1 MEKILT
7 SWIGFT
13 DIRASKG
20 VEKEGLGPIGQAVK
34 AREFGEIDLISD
46 LGPGET
52 DSYLQWLGSLTK
64 GKIVLR
70 TEKLTSPTRFGE
82 IYEAATR
89 VVTDIRSR
97 HGNDASL
104 TFHLSP
110 GTPAMAAVW
119 IILAKTRFP
128 AELIESSLKAGVKTT
143 SFPFDISAE
152 FIPDLLR
159 RSDDRLER
167 LAVGVPPNAPEFSHL
182 IHRSDVMKRA
192 ILKAQRVAPRSV
204 PVLIE
209 GESGTGKELLARAIH
224 EASPRREGP
233 FIPVNCG
240 AIPNEL
246 LESELFGYEKGA
258 FTGADKQKIGY
269 FEAADGGTLFLDEIG
284 ELPAPAQVKLLRAL
298 QEKEINRLGSTQP
311 VKFDARIIAATN
323 RDLIGELAEN
333 RFREDLFYRIA
344 VAIIKLPPLRERAG
358 DVGLIIDVLIKQIN
372 TDSENEPGYKHKKIS
387 AGAKNL
393 MLQYEWP
400 GNVRELQNTLMRA
413 AIWSTGQTI
422 SLEDIKEAMIP
433 ISLSREDSLLDMPIK
448 DGVNLTELMGKIAQH
463 YLKRALDEANG
474 NKTKAARMVGLPNSY
489 IALTGS
495 CGSFFYATAKNSGS
509 RQKTHLTT
517 SLTNP

>member
-1 MEKILT
+1 MERILV

-20 VEKEGLGPIGQAVK
+20 VEKDGLGPICQAIQAK
-34 AREFGEIDLISD
+34 EFDEINLISD
-46 LGPGET
+46 LAPNDT
-52 DSYLQWLGSLTK
+52 DKYITWIKSFTENK
-64 GKIVLR
+64 TVLY
-70 TEKLTSPTRFGE
+70 TERLTSPTNFGE
-82 IYEAATR
+82 IYEAAVR
-89 VVTDIRSR
+89 VITDVQSR
-97 HGNDASL
+97 HGKDSFL
-104 TFHLSP
+104 SFHLSP

-128 AELIESSLKAGVKTT
+128 AELIESSPQEGVKTA
-143 SFPFDISAE
+143 SVPFDISAE

-159 RSDDRLER
+159 SADNNLER
-167 LAVGVPPNAPEFSHL
+167 LAEGLPPEAPEFSHL
-182 IHRSDVMKRA
+182 IHRSNVMKRI

-224 EASPRREGP
+224 KAGSRMKGP

-240 AIPNEL
+240 AIPDAL

-284 ELPAPAQVKLLRAL
+284 ELPPPAQVKLLRAF
-298 QEKEINRLGSTQP
+298 QEKEIHRLGSTQP

-358 DVGLIIDVLIKQIN
+358 DVGLLIDALIKQIN

-413 AIWSTGQTI
+413 AIWSTGPTI

-433 ISLSREDSLLDMPIK
+433 ISLSREAGLLDMPIK
-448 DGVNLTELMGKIAQH
+448 DGVNLTELMGKLAQH

-474 NKTKAARMVGLPNSY
+474 NKTKAARMVGLPNY
-489 IALTGS
+489 QTFTNWMQKYKLT
-495 CGSFFYATAKNSGS
+495 
-509 RQKTHLTT
+509 
-517 SLTNP
+517 

>member
-1 MEKILT
+1 MERILT

-20 VEKEGLGPIGQAVK
+20 VEKDGLGPICQAIHAK
-34 AREFGEIDLISD
+34 EFDEINLISD
-46 LGPGET
+46 LPPNDT
-52 DSYLQWLGSLTK
+52 DKYITWIKSFTK
-64 GKIVLR
+64 NRIVLHAER
-70 TEKLTSPTRFGE
+70 LTSPTNFGE
-82 IYEAATR
+82 IYEAAAR
-89 VVTDIRSR
+89 VITDVQSR
-97 HGNDASL
+97 HGKDLSL
-104 TFHLSP
+104 FFHLSP

-128 AELIESSLKAGVKTT
+128 AELIESSPQKGVKTA
-143 SFPFDISAE
+143 SVPFDISAE

-159 RSDDRLER
+159 SADIHLER
-167 LAVGVPPNAPEFSHL
+167 LAEGLPPNAPEFSHL
-182 IHRSDVMKRA
+182 IHRSNVMKRI
-192 ILKAQRVAPRSV
+192 ILKARRVAPRSV

-224 EASPRREGP
+224 KAGSRRKGP

-240 AIPNEL
+240 AIPDAL

-269 FEAADGGTLFLDEIG
+269 FEAADGGTLFLDEVG

-358 DVGLIIDVLIKQIN
+358 DVGMVIDALIKQIN
-372 TDSENEPGYKHKKIS
+372 TDSENEPGYRHKKIS

-422 SLEDIKEAMIP
+422 SLEDIKDAMIP

-474 NKTKAARMVGLPNSY
+474 NKTKAARMVGLPNY
-489 IALTGS
+489 QTFTNWMQKYKLT
-495 CGSFFYATAKNSGS
+495 
-509 RQKTHLTT
+509 
-517 SLTNP
+517 

>member
-1 MEKILT
+1 MEKILAG
-7 SWIGFT
+7 WIGFT

-20 VEKEGLGPIGQAVK
+20 SEKDGFGPIGQAVK
-34 AREFGEIDLISD
+34 AREFDEICLISD
-46 LGPGET
+46 LAPGET
-52 DSYLQWLGSLTK
+52 DHYIQWLRSFTET
-64 GKIVLR
+64 KIVLR
-70 TEKLTSPTRFGE
+70 IEKLTGPTRFGE
-82 IYEAATR
+82 IYEAASR

-97 HGNDASL
+97 NGKEASL

-128 AELIESSLKAGVKTT
+128 AELIESSPKEGVKTA
-143 SFPFDISAE
+143 SIPFDISAE
-152 FIPDLLR
+152 FLPDLLR
-159 RSDDRLER
+159 HQDSRLER
-167 LAVGVPPNAPEFSHL
+167 LAVGAPPEAPEFSHL
-182 IHRSDVMKRA
+182 IHRSNVMKRV
-192 ILKAQRVAPRSV
+192 ILKAQRVAPRTVS
-204 PVLIE
+204 VLIE

-240 AIPNEL
+240 AIPDAL
-246 LESELFGYEKGA
+246 LESEFFGYEKGA

-311 VKFDARIIAATN
+311 VNFDTRIIAATN
-323 RDLIGELAEN
+323 RDLVGEITEN

-358 DVGLIIDVLIKQIN
+358 DVGLIIDALIKQID

-413 AIWSTGQTI
+413 AIWSTGPTI

-433 ISLSREDSLLDMPIK
+433 ISFSREDSLLDMPIQE
-448 DGVNLTELMGKIAQH
+448 GVNLTELMGKLAKH
-463 YLKRALDEANG
+463 YLRRALDEANG
-474 NKTKAARMVGLPNSY
+474 NKTKAARLVGLPNY
-489 IALTGS
+489 QTFTNWMQKYKLT
-495 CGSFFYATAKNSGS
+495 
-509 RQKTHLTT
+509 
-517 SLTNP
+517 